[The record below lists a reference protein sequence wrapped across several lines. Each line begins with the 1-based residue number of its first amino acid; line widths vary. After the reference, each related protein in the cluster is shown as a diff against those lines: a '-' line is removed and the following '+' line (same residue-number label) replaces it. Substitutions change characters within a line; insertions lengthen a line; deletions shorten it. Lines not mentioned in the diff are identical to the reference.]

1 MLLLQLLLLLL
12 PIYLPTCQLLRTTT
26 TTTIVAAS
34 AFASA
39 ATTTTTT
46 TTTSGQGSANG
57 TAQAEPQTNG
67 NEQITSHQSNA
78 VTQEL
83 DLSDLPSGWT
93 EHTDLNSGKKYY
105 HNKELNKSTWERPKK
120 KKSFAFPCLYRVTSP
135 AKVFS
140 ADSIAEIGEKLAYK
154 RVIPVGKIIVCT
166 SEVDPELNIR
176 LERGRDRG
184 YIPFFRIPDGY
195 VMGCDV
201 EKMFELS
208 NK

>member
-1 MLLLQLLLLLL
+1 M
-12 PIYLPTCQLLRTTT
+12 
-26 TTTIVAAS
+26 
-34 AFASA
+34 
-39 ATTTTTT
+39 
-46 TTTSGQGSANG
+46 
-57 TAQAEPQTNG
+57 
-67 NEQITSHQSNA
+67 
-78 VTQEL
+78 TQEL
-83 DLSDLPSGWT
+83 DLSDDLPSGWT

-120 KKSFAFPCLYRVTSP
+120 KKSLAFPCLYRVTSP

-154 RVIPVGKIIVCT
+154 RVIPVGKIIICT
-166 SEVDPELNIR
+166 SEIDPELNIR